1 MAVLF
6 RVLQMGGVSR
16 VVPIDKFSVVITV
29 VLAFLVLGET
39 ATLKVI
45 IGTVFITIGMILMV
59 V

>member
-1 MAVLF
+1 
-6 RVLQMGGVSR
+6 MGGVSR